1 MNEHEIRLIQT
12 SFEAARPRAN
22 ELGELFYGRLFQ
34 QHPELRP
41 MFPTDIKPQ
50 AKKLV
55 GVLAIVVASL
65 DRLGE
70 ILPVVQG
77 LGRNHG
83 AYGVKPHH
91 YDQVGATLI
100 WTLDQMMG
108 DLFTSDVRQAWI
120 VAYTT
125 LSEVMMAAADEAAS
139 GDRDRAA

>member
-1 MNEHEIRLIQT
+1 MNEREIRLIQT
-12 SFEAARPRAN
+12 SFEAARPRAK
-22 ELGELFYGRLFQ
+22 ELGELFYRRLFE

-41 MFPTDIKPQ
+41 MFPADIKPQ

-70 ILPVVQG
+70 IMPVVEG
-77 LGRNHG
+77 LGRSHG

-91 YDQVGATLI
+91 YDQVGGALI
-100 WTLDQMMG
+100 WTLDRMMG
-108 DLFTSDVRQAWI
+108 DQFTSDVRHAWI

-125 LSEVMMAAADEAAS
+125 LSEVMMSAAEEAATGS
-139 GDRDRAA
+139 HDQAA